1 MDIIIKTP
9 TRIVNMK
16 NVCSI
21 YAKRIPSQT
30 PKFAVYAEMVNGNR
44 YQLSKEYSN
53 ETDAIGVYLSIGKKI
68 NEASM
73 PSSSLAKTNVLVI
86 DVY

>member
-9 TRIVNMK
+9 TIIVNMR

-21 YAKRIPSQT
+21 YTKQVPSQT
-30 PKFAVYAEMVNGNR
+30 PKFAVCAEMVNGTH

-53 ETDAIGVYLSIGKKI
+53 ETDAIGIYLSIGKKI

-86 DVY
+86 DIY